1 MAEED
6 PEPEERAPSE
16 MLTEGLDYD
25 VLKATVEHSIEQ
37 MREDAVAAQKMLEE
51 MRAMS
56 QHFDPAEIQQLAQTA
71 SELETTADEAQDELD
86 DLEETLGKLALT
98 VNTRQEFFARN
109 DRLLQKQP
117 KLFEFY
123 VQQQAALVA
132 ELTDSLNEQA
142 ASIVR
147 LLKPHVE

>member
-86 DLEETLGKLALT
+86 DLEETLG
-98 VNTRQEFFARN
+98 N